1 MNITRTDNPFT
12 SPLQEMQRLTR
23 EAEGLP
29 PASEKNGQP
38 GFSATLNRALN
49 EVNRLQQQADTR
61 INDVST
67 GRSQD
72 TLGAV
77 VALQQADLSLQ
88 FLAQVRNKAIKAY
101 EEIIKMPV

>member
-1 MNITRTDNPFT
+1 MNIVKIDSPFKQ
-12 SPLQEMQRLTR
+12 PLQEMQRLTR
-23 EAEGLP
+23 AAKDHD
-29 PASEKNGQP
+29 PASEKTAP
-38 GFSATLNRALN
+38 SGFSATLNRALN

-67 GRSQD
+67 GRSED